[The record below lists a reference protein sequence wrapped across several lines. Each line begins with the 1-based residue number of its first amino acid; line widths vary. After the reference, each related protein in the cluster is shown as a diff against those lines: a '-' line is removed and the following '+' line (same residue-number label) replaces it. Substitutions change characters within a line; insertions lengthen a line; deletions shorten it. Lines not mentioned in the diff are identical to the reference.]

1 MVFWPF
7 AGIAS
12 PTLKAPTS
20 TLVKSAGMST
30 KVPGPP
36 PPKVGPVPPAPVVCV
51 PAVPPTYVE
60 PPEPVDPAEPV
71 PWLVTAEPCGKA
83 GFQLQ
88 AKSDSALAAKQ
99 PNKQIPC
106 RRGRRWGADMRAS
119 YEKTVFGRTDYIA
132 SPSGVPQ
139 SADPAP
145 ARHDAT
151 LHEPR
156 RTLTLLLGGGSRNAQ
171 KACAPREGPRQ
182 DGRKTQRSTVTV
194 ARPMTMARSLLPSIL
209 VLRGFVSPR
218 RCHPARRRRLAAAW

>member
-60 PPEPVDPAEPV
+60 PPEPVVPAEPV
-71 PWLVTAEPCGKA
+71 AWLVTAEPWGGPGLK
-83 GFQLQ
+83 LQ
-88 AKSDSALAAKQ
+88 ATNDSALAAKQ
-99 PNKQIPC
+99 PNKPIRC
-106 RRGRRWGADMRAS
+106 RRGRRWGANMRAS
-119 YEKTVFGRTDYIA
+119 YSKTVFGRTDYNA

-156 RTLTLLLGGGSRNAQ
+156 KILSLILGGGSRNAQ
-171 KACAPREGPRQ
+171 KACAPRAKDRVRTA
-182 DGRKTQRSTVTV
+182 GRR
-194 ARPMTMARSLLPSIL
+194 RGARSSWRAP
-209 VLRGFVSPR
+209 
-218 RCHPARRRRLAAAW
+218 